1 MSIADIVLL
10 LGLSLLIF
18 FVLFSLN
25 KINETLNSKIN
36 IVQGEFTKHLVSS
49 EGAVS
54 AVTKNL
60 TELKEATNNILEVGK
75 NIQSLQDILKPP
87 KLRGELGE
95 LLLENIIKQILP
107 QPSYQFSYRFQTGS
121 VVDLVVKLKD
131 SKLLCIDSKFPMDS
145 IKGYISNGS
154 KNSDELPSQFIR
166 DVKKHID
173 AISSKYILPNEDTLD
188 IALMYI
194 PAENIYYEIILKDEK
209 IMQYAREKHVIPV
222 SPIGL
227 YSYLSIILT
236 GLKGLE
242 VEKNAKEILNK
253 IGTIQVNLESF
264 LSEFNTLGAHLNNAK
279 SKYDSSR
286 EIAVLLSEKLKKIGV
301 SENV

>member
-1 MSIADIVLL
+1 M
-10 LGLSLLIF
+10 LILEF
-18 FVLFSLN
+18 KVSLN

-36 IVQGEFTKHLVSS
+36 IVQSEFTRHLVSS
-49 EGAVS
+49 EGAAS
-54 AVTKNL
+54 SVTKNL
-60 TELKEATNNILEVGK
+60 TELKEAAGNILEVVK
-75 NIQSLQDILKPP
+75 NIQSLQDILRPP

-107 QPSYQFSYRFQTGS
+107 QSSYQFSYRFQTGN
-121 VVDLVVKLKD
+121 VVDLAIKLKD

-145 IKGYISNGS
+145 IKDYISNGS
-154 KNSDELPSQFIR
+154 KNNGDLPSQFIR

-173 AISSKYILPNEDTLD
+173 AISNKYILPNEGTLD

-194 PAENIYYEIILKDEK
+194 PAENIYYEIILKDDK

-253 IGTIQVNLESF
+253 IGTIQINLESF
-264 LSEFNTLGAHLNNAK
+264 LAEFNTLGAHLNNAK
-279 SKYDSSR
+279 SRYDSFR
-286 EIAVLLSEKLKKIGV
+286 EIALLLSEKLKKIGV
-301 SENV
+301 SEKV

>member
-1 MSIADIVLL
+1 MSIAEIVML

-18 FVLFSLN
+18 IVLFSLN

-49 EGAVS
+49 ESATT

-60 TELKEATNNILEVGK
+60 TELKEATGNILEVGK

-95 LLLENIIKQILP
+95 LLLENIVKQILP
-107 QPSYQFSYRFQTGS
+107 QPSYQFSYRFQTGN
-121 VVDLVVKLKD
+121 VVDLAVKLKD

-145 IKGYISNGS
+145 IKDYISNGS
-154 KNSDELPSQFIR
+154 KSSDELPSQFIR

-173 AISSKYILPNEDTLD
+173 AISNKYILPNEGTLD

-194 PAENIYYEIILKDEK
+194 PAENIYYEVILKDEK
-209 IMQYAREKHVIPV
+209 IMQYAREKHVVPV

-236 GLKGLE
+236 GLKGFE
-242 VEKNAKEILNK
+242 VEKNAKEILSK
-253 IGTIQVNLESF
+253 IGTVQVNLESF
-264 LSEFNTLGAHLNNAK
+264 LAEFNTLGTHLSNAK

-286 EIAVLLSEKLKKIGV
+286 EIALLLSEKLKKIGV
-301 SENV
+301 SEY